1 MHQHYVYILASRSRT
16 IYIGV
21 TNDLVR
27 RIHEHRVGEGRSFTH
42 KYRVGMLVYFE
53 RTANIHAAIER
64 EKQLKRWPRWRKDRL
79 IESHNPDWRDVS
91 ADWFMDASPEPAT
104 KTVH

>member
-1 MHQHYVYILASRSRT
+1 VRQYYVYILASHSRA

-27 RIHEHRVGEGRSFTH
+27 RILQHRAGDGQPFTH
-42 KYRVGMLVYFE
+42 EYRVQTLVYFE
-53 RTANIHAAIER
+53 TTANIHAAIAR

-79 IESHNPDWRDVS
+79 IESHTPDWRDLSIDIAGS
-91 ADWFMDASPEPAT
+91 AIN
-104 KTVH
+104 TVQ

>member
-1 MHQHYVYILASRSRT
+1 MRQYYVYILASRSRT

-27 RIHEHRVGEGRSFTH
+27 RIHEHRLDDGQSFTH
-42 KYRVGMLVYFE
+42 EYRVRMLVYFE
-53 RTANIHAAIER
+53 TTANIRAAISR

-79 IESHNPDWRDVS
+79 IETHNPDWRDLS
-91 ADWFMDASPEPAT
+91 INIAGPAIT
-104 KTVH
+104 TVQ